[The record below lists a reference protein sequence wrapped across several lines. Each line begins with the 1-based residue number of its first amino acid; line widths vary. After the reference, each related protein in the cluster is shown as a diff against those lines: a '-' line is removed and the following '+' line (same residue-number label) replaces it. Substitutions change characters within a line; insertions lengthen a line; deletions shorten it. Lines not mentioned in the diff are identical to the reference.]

1 MAIQLKKGGNVSL
14 SKHAPNLKK
23 IVIALGWDSRT
34 SIGADF
40 DLDAGAF
47 MLNGD
52 GKAISDEH
60 FIFYNNL
67 NSPDGS
73 IQHLGDN
80 LDGSGD
86 GDDEM
91 INISLEEVPALVQ
104 KVVFTVTIYEPED
117 RNQNFGMVSNAFIRV
132 QNQETSEEIAR
143 YDLGENFSMETAM
156 IFGELCRYNGGWKF
170 KAVGQGMVGGLA
182 AIVKSYGI
190 DTSDDSNQASL
201 VI

>member
-52 GKAISDEH
+52 GMAISDDH

-91 INISLEEVPALVQ
+91 INVSLDEVPAVVQ
-104 KVVFTVTIYEPED
+104 KVVLSVTIYEGEE
-117 RNQNFGMVSNAFIRV
+117 RNQNFGMVSNAFIRII
-132 QNQETSEEIAR
+132 NQDTSEEIAR
-143 YDLGENFSMETAM
+143 YDLGEDFSMETAM
-156 IFGELCRYNGGWKF
+156 IFGELYRYNGEWKF
-170 KAVGQGMVGGLA
+170 RAVGQGIVGGLA
-182 AIVKSYGI
+182 AIVQRYGI
-190 DTSDDSNQASL
+190 ETSDSNQSCL